1 MIPGLIPL
9 DLYEKLLDLK
19 NYQNRISGVEELKH
33 FLTGVD
39 MKSVPSGSIEKFIHF
54 LPRLLDDINFKVLC
68 GTLQVLNL
76 LIQKLGPNVEK
87 YFKQLVSVGLKT
99 LGDTRNVVRSEN
111 MSVFQQLTKAV
122 APQQILDLITGD
134 LQNKNSR
141 VREDVLNIVMAAMLA
156 HPKKEFDVHKLCF
169 EVAPCLADS
178 KRRVRHA
185 SLELFAVF
193 DVCLDTG
200 KKQPLMKAVDM
211 VELNEDAD
219 GLMAAVQTRRS
230 RRVLPKLSPEGT
242 LEYGLVVPEPG
253 EWSCL
258 HHDSGADLDWVMNGG
273 RISSAKSNRTEPDC
287 TRLQGYGSLGSLTG
301 EFPLQRRIVSAGKG
315 KNKLP
320 WEMSLFSSTATDQ
333 HGSHDKCPEQVAE
346 EDFLSLLGKLN
357 SETNTFYSTEFSKSS
372 RNPGTPVHLRRS
384 GSLNID
390 ANNFKGMDSLHSVA
404 PKGHTHSRN
413 LTVTPRS
420 FLLPSYP
427 LSTLPG
433 KNLTPTL
440 PRRQSDLA
448 SSMSNTWPNKK
459 ENSPPPQDNQPV
471 KDTAGAVKGAHLSS
485 RCSPQ
490 LLRASLM
497 SPSMSSF
504 RRALSG
510 NRTSFS
516 VSPVVPK
523 AEQVQSYNGQRS
535 TAPGCP
541 DINLLDSLSLDPD
554 DGISM
559 MQDPQDEDP
568 PDIQEMQNSLRSVR
582 NSAAK
587 KKAKLRNYSSDP
599 DSPDSAV
606 KLDLGL
612 DTTSHASPVSESG
625 LSSLSSILND
635 NFNSIKTSPRNSPSS
650 GTKAHTSRVPSA
662 KLRTSVS
669 ADFSILQE
677 GRSLG
682 SRSSPA
688 MVVPEGVFG
697 RGMFSTTASS
707 RPGDAFSGE
716 QCDTMADPLTD
727 RDKCDSPQQWVK
739 SRRFDQDRMWPDCRD
754 RQELP
759 LGQTDHARDKNRH
772 HIKKML
778 SESTTEVQKD
788 IHLNGTTLMS
798 SKRDPLC
805 DEFTI
810 DSNPAGT
817 QSSNKCT
824 TPPHQPKPPSMP
836 RNSKPVTHL
845 RRAPFLSKT
854 QPPMSHCSDEK
865 KDLSQPGEFCAFPD
879 PYLALT
885 ETFSCLRSDD
895 WEKKMEGMRLLR
907 RLAFYHSDTLQ
918 GKLPEVC
925 LCLSQEVNNLRSVV
939 CSFAVDTL
947 GYLYSHLQ
955 KGMDQELEGTVKVL
969 LQKAGQTNNF
979 IRQAVDAAL
988 ESMMQYCTAT
998 RSICALLSVGVSHP
1012 NTLVRQCTAR
1022 HLANLV
1028 EKVGAARLLSG
1039 MKEPTERILHS
1050 VTKFVQDVSPKTRYF
1065 GRQMLLSLSSHP
1077 NFDKILEKHISGQDL
1092 LTIKNIFINL
1102 NKEGNKMPP
1111 DSQSAKGK
1119 RIVPVRGVGNKTEY
1133 CEQLTSLL
1141 ASNDFRDRIKGIDQL
1156 LADCQHNSNMVI
1168 NTIFPVFDAFKD
1180 RLLESNSKV
1189 NLHALESL
1197 PKIIS
1202 MLKNDMSRVVNILFP
1217 AIVDNH
1223 LNSKNNAI
1231 YSAAVGAINALILH
1245 LDRQILVQPFCTKAQ
1260 FLKGKAKVDLIE
1272 KVAELVPEVYPCKPQ
1287 LVEHKVL
1294 PLLWHLLSTSTHKG
1308 STLCRSGSLSSATN
1322 KLCQALYVQMGPSLT
1337 DLSASQSA
1345 TVHVLLNDILR
1356 MEN

>member
-1 MIPGLIPL
+1 GLIPL

-141 VREDVLNIVMAAMLA
+141 VREDVLNIIMAAMLA

-193 DVCLDTG
+193 DFCLDTG

-333 HGSHDKCPEQVAE
+333 HGSHDKCPEQNSRNKRWLKKNIYLCMAPVA
-346 EDFLSLLGKLN
+346 FKLSLFVQIQLN
-357 SETNTFYSTEFSKSS
+357 FQSPPELQEPLCTSGEVETHESS
-372 RNPGTPVHLRRS
+372 RILATPVRLRRS
-384 GSLNID
+384 GSLNLD
-390 ANNFKGMDSLHSVA
+390 PDNFKGTDHTHKDIDPDSFKTTNCTNTQSVA

-523 AEQVQSYNGQRS
+523 
-535 TAPGCP
+535 
-541 DINLLDSLSLDPD
+541 DSLSLDPD

-568 PDIQEMQNSLRSVR
+568 PDIQEVVILFLLLFKIQWKQMQNSLRSVR

-635 NFNSIKTSPRNSPSS
+635 NFNGIKTSPRNSPSS

-669 ADFSILQE
+669 ADFSILQVKPSGPE
-677 GRSLG
+677 AVRALKLGKGRSLG

-707 RPGDAFSGE
+707 RPGDAFSVE

-727 RDKCDSPQQWVK
+727 SDKCDSPQINATCSCPHRSPPGVFCNRYFQQWVK

-778 SESTTEVQKD
+778 SESTTEVQK
-788 IHLNGTTLMS
+788 G
-798 SKRDPLC
+798 K
-805 DEFTI
+805 
-810 DSNPAGT
+810 SNT
-817 QSSNKCT
+817 
-824 TPPHQPKPPSMP
+824 
-836 RNSKPVTHL
+836 
-845 RRAPFLSKT
+845 
-854 QPPMSHCSDEK
+854 DEK

-939 CSFAVDTL
+939 SSFAVDTL

-998 RSICALLSVGVSHP
+998 RSICALLSVGV
-1012 NTLVRQCTAR
+1012 
-1022 HLANLV
+1022 
-1028 EKVGAARLLSG
+1028 
-1039 MKEPTERILHS
+1039 
-1050 VTKFVQDVSPKTRYF
+1050 RYF

-1077 NFDKILEKHISGQDL
+1077 NFDKILEKYISGQDL

-1245 LDRQILVQPFCTKAQ
+1245 LADRQILVQPFCTKAQ

-1287 LVEHKVL
+1287 VVEHKVL

-1356 MEN
+1356 TEKLQKL